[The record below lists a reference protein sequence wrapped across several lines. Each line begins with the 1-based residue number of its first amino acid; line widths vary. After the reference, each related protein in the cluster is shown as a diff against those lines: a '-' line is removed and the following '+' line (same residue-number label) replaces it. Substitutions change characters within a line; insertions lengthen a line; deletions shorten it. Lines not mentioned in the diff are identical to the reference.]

1 MKFKPFKM
9 GDIVE
14 HVGYEGGF
22 FEIVEVLPTEFGNRT
37 FFRLKLWNSPSFLSP
52 GAARRW
58 RKDRSKEDTTVEVE
72 SRKLRQPF
80 NAMEVIA
87 IAWAKAQAE

>member
-22 FEIVEVLPTEFGNRT
+22 FEIVEKLPTEFGNRI
-37 FFRLKLWNSPSFLSP
+37 FFRLKIWNSPSFLSP
-52 GAARRW
+52 EAARRW
-58 RKDRSKEDTTVEVE
+58 RKDRSKEGTVEVE
-72 SRKLRQPF
+72 RRKLRQPF